1 MSYMNL
7 NIKNNYRVILSALED
22 ISYHGPLKILLYI
35 KKKGRK
41 EMDHLIPRSMCVFG
55 EEKCD

>member
-1 MSYMNL
+1 M
-7 NIKNNYRVILSALED
+7 ED

-41 EMDHLIPRSMCVFG
+41 KGNGPLDP
-55 EEKCD
+55 